1 LRYAVKKGA
10 IMGLA
15 YIGKVFQ
22 TRPIEGADRIHSVQ
36 VVCGKGGIWNGVA
49 SKDVTEGNLVEVYLQ
64 DAILPTGERFDFMD
78 KYHRRVSM
86 KRFKGAPSDCLIM
99 PLADSTADL
108 ITSIPPWIGFDLTDL
123 LEVKKYEKEVIYGQG
138 EIMGGFTTLLPKTDE
153 PNFQSVPDIVR
164 ETLALP
170 WRATLKYDGTSCTI
184 LKTDEGELQVFSRN
198 MRIREGA
205 NNYWRIVDKYGLK
218 DAILP
223 GEAFQMEIVGPGIQ
237 KNPLGLK
244 EIDAFV
250 FNAFWEWKP
259 KHYARNFEKILI
271 PAAEE
276 VHRFGPRDVPSN
288 EELWKLAEVRYKN
301 GAIAEG
307 IVIRPQHADFPRSS
321 MGERL
326 SFKVINLLYGK

>member
-1 LRYAVKKGA
+1 
-10 IMGLA
+10 MGLA
-15 YIGKVFQ
+15 YIGKV
-22 TRPIEGADRIHSVQ
+22 TNVRPIEGADRIHSVQ

-49 SKDVTEGNLVEVYLQ
+49 SKEIEVHDSVEVYLQ
-64 DAILPTGERFDFMD
+64 DALLPKGQEFDFME
-78 KYHRRVSM
+78 KHHMIVSM
-86 KRFKGAPSDCLIM
+86 RRFKGAPSDCLIM
-99 PLADSTADL
+99 PMSGQTLVWLSKNNLKVVPGID
-108 ITSIPPWIGFDLTDL
+108 ITELKG
-123 LEVKKYEKEVIYGQG
+123 VKKYEKEVVYGQG

-164 ETLALP
+164 ETLAYP
-170 WRATLKYDGTSCTI
+170 WVATLKYDGTSCTI

-198 MRIREGA
+198 MRIREGS
-205 NNYWRIVDKYGLK
+205 NNYWRIVDKYGLRA
-218 DAILP
+218 AILP

-259 KHYARNFEKILI
+259 VHYVRSFQKIMI
-271 PAAEE
+271 PSAEE
-276 VHRFGPRDVPSN
+276 VCSSGPTGTFTN
-288 EELWKLAEVRYKN
+288 EELWKLAERTYRN

-326 SFKVINLLYGK
+326 SFKVINLLYGR